1 MARQAFFDGLVYDED
16 EKLVATKLVGDDA
29 FYVIDDDGFLRH
41 VESEQVDRQV
51 LQIFLDQL
59 AENKDVAV
67 SEAMRLMGKDDIF
80 TKAALDAQMRNV
92 DAQQIIEQG
101 MPEQAR
107 NMLGMLGFRIV
118 INVHGEVVR
127 MDQPTVPDDD
137 LT

>member
-1 MARQAFFDGLVYDED
+1 MARQALFDGLVFDED
-16 EKLVATKLVGDDA
+16 EQQVASKLVGDES
-29 FYVIDDDGFLRH
+29 FYVIDDDGFMRH

-51 LQIFLDQL
+51 LQLFLDQL
-59 AENKDVAV
+59 SENKDMAV

-92 DAQQIIEQG
+92 NAQQIIEQG
-101 MPEQAR
+101 IPEQAR

-127 MDQPTVPDDD
+127 LDQPTVPDDQM
-137 LT
+137 